1 MQQSPIFIKSEE
13 TLLWLLAHTQ
23 KFPKSQRF
31 VMAKRLEEAALSM
44 HDQLIYTT
52 KTGRKQKSLQ
62 EAGYHLERLQAYNRM
77 CMQLKLHSFKQYE
90 YLAGNLLEIG
100 NLLGGWLKTIKYS
113 PSSRQG

>member
-31 VMAKRLEEAALSM
+31 VMAKRIEEAALSM
-44 HDQLIYTT
+44 HDNLIYAA
-52 KTGRKQKSLQ
+52 KTSRKRSALN
-62 EAGYHLERLQAYNRM
+62 EAGYHLERLLVYNRM

-90 YLAGNLLEIG
+90 YLASHLVEIG
-100 NLLGGWLKTIKYS
+100 NLLGGWLKSIKNSSS
-113 PSSRQG
+113 PRRG

>member
-13 TLLWLLAHTQ
+13 TLLWILAHTP

-31 VMAKRLEEAALSM
+31 VMAKRIEEAALCM
-44 HDQLIYTT
+44 HDNLIYAA
-52 KTGRKQKSLQ
+52 KTGRKRGSLN
-62 EAGYHLERLQAYNRM
+62 EAGYHLERLHVYNRM

-90 YLAGNLLEIG
+90 YLASNLVEIG
-100 NLLGGWLKTIKYS
+100 NLLGGWQKTIKNS